1 MRTTIRIDDELMM
14 EIKKRSRKENLSLT
28 KMISRL
34 LRKGLAATKA
44 DKKANRRHREQVFS
58 MGAPAVDLTKA
69 LALSST
75 LEDEEIL
82 RKMSLRK

>member
-14 EIKKRSRKENLSLT
+14 EIKKRSRQENLSLT
-28 KMISRL
+28 KMISKL
-34 LRKGLAATKA
+34 LRRGLAAPEV
-44 DKKANRRHREQVFS
+44 DKKASRRHREQVFS
-58 MGAPAVDLTKA
+58 MGEPAVDLTKA